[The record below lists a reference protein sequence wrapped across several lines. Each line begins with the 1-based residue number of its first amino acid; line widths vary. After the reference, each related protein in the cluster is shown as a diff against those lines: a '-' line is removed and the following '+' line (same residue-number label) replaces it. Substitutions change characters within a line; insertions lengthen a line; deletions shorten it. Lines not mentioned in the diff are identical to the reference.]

1 MCETEP
7 RLRTP
12 VPLQWRPGGRHRGSS
27 SRRDVQAM
35 MSACFSYNTQRSCLY
50 TSFFSKYCSSTL
62 SNIAS
67 MSVQEEFEQRIQ
79 CPDLVADVPDVHL

>member
-1 MCETEP
+1 MCGTEP
-7 RLRTP
+7 RLRTL

-35 MSACFSYNTQRSCLY
+35 MLVNVVQYLNKLPSH
-50 TSFFSKYCSSTL
+50 TSSKYCSSTL
-62 SNIAS
+62 SNIAY
-67 MSVQEEFEQRIQ
+67 MSEQEELEQRIQ